1 MEKKIPPASNMIL
14 SPDAK
19 APGNKN
25 DAPVL
30 PVLYDLIVWFSG
42 KISAYPK
49 KFKFSLGERI
59 TNTLLDILE
68 RLIEARYS
76 SKKKSHFLRQ
86 ANIFVEK
93 FRYLVRLSK
102 DLQCIS
108 TAEYEYA
115 AKKLH
120 EIGCMVGGWEQYSKE
135 KESGEEI

>member
-1 MEKKIPPASNMIL
+1 M
-14 SPDAK
+14 
-19 APGNKN
+19 GNKN
-25 DAPVL
+25 DITVL
-30 PVLYDLIVWFSG
+30 PLLYDLIVWFSG

-49 KFKFSLGERI
+49 KFKYSLGERI

-86 ANIFVEK
+86 ANILLEK
-93 FRYLVRLSK
+93 LRYLVRLSK

-108 TAEYEYA
+108 IAEYEYA

-135 KESGEEI
+135 KEGGEEV